1 VEGKLLPMPINR
13 TTLNGLYNL
22 NLQTDEDAAA
32 FLAAQAEPV
41 EKIETSR
48 DVVVNAVGTHLYETF
63 FQCYT
68 RKQWGLDP
76 SQLDKSVTSRVPT
89 RTNLDD
95 RYFTD
100 TFQAMPKEGFTRMF
114 ERMLDHPNID
124 LALGAD
130 YHELKPQDLAP
141 LTIYTGPIDHFFGY
155 RFGPLPYR
163 SLQFRHETLDQRRF
177 QEVAVVNYP
186 AEDIPYTRITE
197 YKHLTGQVAPNTSI
211 TYEYPSG
218 EGDPYYP
225 IPRPE
230 NQVLYKK
237 YEALALQR
245 DDVIFLGRLGT
256 YRYYNMDQVVGQ
268 ALATHR
274 RLHERLAAQATAS
287 STAAE

>member
-1 VEGKLLPMPINR
+1 
-13 TTLNGLYNL
+13 
-22 NLQTDEDAAA
+22 
-32 FLAAQAEPV
+32 
-41 EKIETSR
+41 
-48 DVVVNAVGTHLYETF
+48 
-63 FQCYT
+63 
-68 RKQWGLDP
+68 
-76 SQLDKSVTSRVPT
+76 
-89 RTNLDD
+89 
-95 RYFTD
+95 
-100 TFQAMPKEGFTRMF
+100 
-114 ERMLDHPNID
+114 MLDHPNID

>member
-1 VEGKLLPMPINR
+1 
-13 TTLNGLYNL
+13 
-22 NLQTDEDAAA
+22 
-32 FLAAQAEPV
+32 
-41 EKIETSR
+41 
-48 DVVVNAVGTHLYETF
+48 
-63 FQCYT
+63 
-68 RKQWGLDP
+68 
-76 SQLDKSVTSRVPT
+76 
-89 RTNLDD
+89 
-95 RYFTD
+95 
-100 TFQAMPKEGFTRMF
+100 MF

-130 YHELKPQDLAP
+130 YHDLKPRSCAADHLH
-141 LTIYTGPIDHFFGY
+141 GPIDHFFGY

-163 SLQFRHETLDQRRF
+163 SLQFRHETLPQRRF

-230 NQVLYKK
+230 NQVLSRSTRPW
-237 YEALALQR
+237 LQR

-268 ALATHR
+268 ALPPTAGLAERMAAT
-274 RLHERLAAQATAS
+274 QAAS